1 MGELAADGLS
11 HLRGSR
17 PVHRR
22 RNHQESVGADIFG
35 EHHCNCFQLI
45 RRRLLSLRLTAF
57 RGAES
62 SRISGNQASI
72 RVAS

>member
-45 RRRLLSLRLTAF
+45 RRRLLSLRLTA
-57 RGAES
+57 A
-62 SRISGNQASI
+62 
-72 RVAS
+72 